1 MVEAVKEVQNAVAET
16 PAASDNNT
24 EQMDVD
30 TPIENTPPK
39 ASPKPEVEPTQED
52 AAPQSDTIQTIEDSP
67 PASQAEAES
76 PIVIEEPEIIVSQG
90 VSAAA
95 DTTTAS
101 GIESETVII
110 EPDESNKD
118 DSEPIDLQSSPSD
131 IESKEE
137 TATNSQS
144 VKDSTIVDLE
154 SSSNE
159 GDTKPVSAQEL
170 DSLDLEVINSD
181 SSLGEND
188 VQVEQTSGT
197 QPAQEQPVS
206 TSTADVIIT
215 EIIDEAPI
223 TKTNNNADN
232 SVHSSETAQ
241 NSVESTNN
249 TKPIDIPENYR
260 TTITGTY
267 IININSINT
276 MEFN

>member
-1 MVEAVKEVQNAVAET
+1 
-16 PAASDNNT
+16 
-24 EQMDVD
+24 MDVN

-39 ASPKPEVEPTQED
+39 VSPKPEETTPQEQNTQED
-52 AAPQSDTIQTIEDSP
+52 AVPQSEAVQTIEDSP
-67 PASQAEAES
+67 PASQAEIES
-76 PIVIEEPEIIVSQG
+76 PIGIEEPEIVESQG

-101 GIESETVII
+101 AIESETVVI

-131 IESKEE
+131 IDSKEE
-137 TATNSQS
+137 IADNSQAI
-144 VKDSTIVDLE
+144 KEPTTIVELE

-159 GDTKPVSAQEL
+159 GDTKPNSVQGL

-181 SSLGEND
+181 SSLDESD
-188 VQVEQTSGT
+188 VQVK

-215 EIIDEAPI
+215 EIIDDAPI
-223 TKTNNNADN
+223 NKTNNNADN

-249 TKPIDIPENYR
+249 AKPIDIPENYR
-260 TTITGTY
+260 TTITGTHEIKY
-267 IININSINT
+267 GIIYGIKKKVFLTHFFHYS
-276 MEFN
+276 